1 MSTEKPIYTK
11 KDLVKIRKALGK
23 HGIEEVSTKLN
34 MNTQAVRVILF
45 EPSRYNERVFDTVAA
60 VLEDIKQKRLA
71 QKQRIKQ
78 AI

>member
-1 MSTEKPIYTK
+1 
-11 KDLVKIRKALGK
+11 
-23 HGIEEVSTKLN
+23 

-45 EPSRYNERVFDTVAA
+45 EPSRYNERVFDTVAT